1 MQTPAGRPVA
11 VILALAR
18 AIGRAQR
25 VEDIYATA
33 LDALADG
40 LAVDRSSILL
50 FDADGVMRFKAS
62 RGLSDIYRRAVEG
75 HSPWTPGARDAEP
88 IVVSDVTQDA
98 SLLPFLPTCC
108 ACNLKVEVG
117 GEACAGICRCPY
129 FSRELKNDS
138 ANPL

>member
-1 MQTPAGRPVA
+1 MHAATSRPIA

-62 RGLSDIYRRAVEG
+62 RGLSDVYRRAVEG

-88 IVVSDVTQDA
+88 IVVADVTQDA
-98 SLLPFLPTCC
+98 SLLPFVPVIT
-108 ACNLKVEVG
+108 AE
-117 GEACAGICRCPY
+117 GI
-129 FSRELKNDS
+129 
-138 ANPL
+138 AA